1 MFKVQCDWEEKSQHW
16 QNVMFRGPLPGSRL
30 VIKISAPA
38 NLVWHARSIYQK
50 VFRNRRKFSFSLKNG
65 KSHTELGNSCYW
77 ILNESQSKF
86 LYHLCN
92 QTLEIFCVLFSSLQ
106 IFFANI
112 WRQEVLV
119 ALSFSFSVPNSNSEK
134 SVFWH
139 FLSAFETLCGET
151 NNTSDTF
158 PPTWCSAEYFI

>member
-1 MFKVQCDWEEKSQHW
+1 MWLRGKVPTLAKCYVSGSPARESTRNKNIRTSQ
-16 QNVMFRGPLPGSRL
+16 
-30 VIKISAPA
+30 
-38 NLVWHARSIYQK
+38 
-50 VFRNRRKFSFSLKNG
+50 FSLTCPLNLSESFQKQAQIQFFSEKWKITYRIG
-65 KSHTELGNSCYW
+65 KQLLLNLEW
-77 ILNESQSKF
+77 ISIKVPVPS
-86 LYHLCN
+86 N

-139 FLSAFETLCGET
+139 FLFAFETLCGET
-151 NNTSDTF
+151 NNTSDAF
-158 PPTWCSAEYFI
+158 LRTWCSAEYFI